1 MSRRR
6 INATAIC
13 SSANYA
19 ASKKAHRTMLEINH
33 RDNQTIF
40 MAVNNVAITP
50 KSDLELYEEGLKE
63 QNRLFKANRKKE
75 ERINPFK

>member
-1 MSRRR
+1 MKRRR

-33 RDNQTIF
+33 RDNQAIF
-40 MAVNNVAITP
+40 MAVNNEVITP
-50 KSDLELYEEGLKE
+50 KSDLELWEEGLKKKIE
-63 QNRLFKANRKKE
+63 EFKANYRL
-75 ERINPFK
+75 

>member
-19 ASKKAHRTMLEINH
+19 ASKKAHRTMLENNH
-33 RDNQTIF
+33 RENSTLF
-40 MAVNNVAITP
+40 MAISETVITP
-50 KSDLELYEEGLKE
+50 KSDLELWEEGLKKKIE
-63 QNRLFKANRKKE
+63 EFKASRK
-75 ERINPFK
+75 